1 MVKTILISQPKPSDP
16 VKNPYNELA
25 EKYSLNIDFHKFI
38 KVEGVP
44 ARDFRKDRVN
54 ILNHS
59 AVIFTSRNSV
69 DHFFRICKEMRV
81 EVPDSMKYF
90 SISESTSY
98 YLQKYVQFRK
108 RKVFHGQ
115 QNFKDLLEII
125 KKHKDEKF
133 LLPCS
138 DIHKQSLPKL
148 LEDNKVKFTKAI
160 IYRTLASDLSHLKIS
175 EYDMIIFFSPSGVK
189 SLIKNFPEYTQGDTR
204 IGVFGP
210 ATAKAVKDAGLKLD
224 LNAPTKT
231 APSMTMALN
240 QFIEK
245 LYKKNGQRVG
255 L

>member
-1 MVKTILISQPKPSDP
+1 MIKNILISQPKPADP

-25 EKYSLNIDFHKFI
+25 QKYNLNIDFHKFI

-44 ARDFRKDRVN
+44 AREFRKDRVN
-54 ILNHS
+54 ILDHS
-59 AVIFTSRNSV
+59 AVIFTSRNAV
-69 DHFFRICKEMRV
+69 DHYFRMCKEMRV

-108 RKVFHGQ
+108 RKVFHGK

-148 LEDNKVKFTKAI
+148 LDDSKIDFTKAV
-160 IYRTLASDLSHLKIS
+160 IYRTLASDLSALDIDK
-175 EYDMIIFFSPSGVK
+175 YDMFIFFSPSGVK
-189 SLIKNFPEYTQGDTR
+189 SLLKNFSDFEQGDKK
-204 IGVFGP
+204 IAVFGP
-210 ATAKAVKDAGLKLD
+210 TTAKAVKDAGFRLD
-224 LNAPTKT
+224 INAPTKT
-231 APSMTMALN
+231 APSMIMALD
-240 QFIEK
+240 QYLEK
-245 LYKKNGQRVG
+245 TFKKAGIKV
-255 L
+255 

>member
-1 MVKTILISQPKPSDP
+1 MVKNILISQPKPSDP
-16 VKNPYNELA
+16 VKNPYNDLA
-25 EKYSLNIDFHKFI
+25 EKYSLKIDFHKFI

-44 ARDFRKDRVN
+44 AREFRKDRVN

-59 AVIFTSRNSV
+59 AVIFTSRNAV

-81 EVPDSMKYF
+81 EVPDTMKYF

-108 RKVFHGQ
+108 RKVFHGH

-125 KKHKDEKF
+125 KKHKDEKY

-138 DIHKQSLPKL
+138 DIHKQSLPRL
-148 LEDNKVKFTKAI
+148 LEENKIKFTKAV
-160 IYRTLASDLSHLKIS
+160 IYRTLASDLSHVKINQ
-175 EYDMIIFFSPSGVK
+175 YDMIVFFSPSGVK
-189 SLIKNFPEYTQGDTR
+189 SLIKNFPDYNQGDTK

-210 ATAKAVKDAGLKLD
+210 ATAKAVKEAGLQLD

-245 LYKKNGQRVG
+245 LHKKNGQKVG
-255 L
+255 S